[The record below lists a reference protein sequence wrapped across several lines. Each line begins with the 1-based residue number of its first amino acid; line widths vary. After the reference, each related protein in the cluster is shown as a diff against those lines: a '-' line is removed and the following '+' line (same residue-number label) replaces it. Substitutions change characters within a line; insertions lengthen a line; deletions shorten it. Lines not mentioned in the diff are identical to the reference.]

1 MSSNISV
8 KNSRKDHRLNEEEGQ
23 IDVGPHAMLVQLPLA
38 SLKAK
43 EIGFFRM
50 PQEISISWS
59 HVRYSSTATLNG
71 LMFLFGSTAEIHQ
84 RDIAVVRNCGF
95 EMYFHNGKQIK
106 FAGLDDS
113 NSLICKL
120 KPLSRLRTRKWLVP
134 EFARF

>member
-1 MSSNISV
+1 MSSNKSV

-23 IDVGPHAMLVQLPLA
+23 IDVGPHAMHVQLPLA
-38 SLKAK
+38 SLKTK

-50 PQEISISWS
+50 PEEISISWS

-95 EMYFHNGKQIK
+95 EMYFHNGQQIK
-106 FAGLDDS
+106 FAGLVDS
-113 NSLICKL
+113 NSFIRKL
-120 KPLSRLRTRKWLVP
+120 KPLSRLRTRT
-134 EFARF
+134 